1 MARNYYNRTDWR
13 HRRDWRAHPTPR
25 WWSKRAIG
33 SRERETSLRPILS
46 VCRLYG
52 RVAPCAVALQVRDG
66 PALLASVC
74 LHWVHIYLYGY
85 YIITPNVYLPKWKKR
100 FQLIIIYNVAASALL
115 LYTLMSVTNRYMLYS
130 LDQNEKIIW
139 RSWRGPYR
147 RRWGAFVVWLV
158 YNQCSS
164 NDPSNGEW
172 MALDVFLMTTSGC
185 HGNELYSAGVYRF
198 LFDIRF
204 LRYIQVVEWYHAEYH
219 SISSL
224 ADTPTKIYYKG
235 LLSTATHCRLLYFFF
250 TGSI

>member
-1 MARNYYNRTDWR
+1 
-13 HRRDWRAHPTPR
+13 
-25 WWSKRAIG
+25 
-33 SRERETSLRPILS
+33 LRPILS
-46 VCRLYG
+46 ICRLYG

-74 LHWVHIYLYGY
+74 LHWVHIYPYGY
-85 YIITPNVYLPKWKKR
+85 YIITPNVYLPKWKKDS
-100 FQLIIIYNVAASALL
+100 IYNVAASALL
-115 LYTLMSVTNRYMLYS
+115 YTLSVTNRYMYS
-130 LDQNEKIIW
+130 LDKNEKIICQ
-139 RSWRGPYR
+139 SWRGPYW

-224 ADTPTKIYYKG
+224 ADTPTKI
-235 LLSTATHCRLLYFFF
+235 L
-250 TGSI
+250 